1 MIGGI
6 FSKRKI
12 DNKKRDTF
20 LKLKVW
26 AFQRGIS
33 PPQSLFRT
41 LLLSE
46 NVDLPPL
53 KFVLEKNRFLKR
65 KQVTSAQLRCV

>member
-1 MIGGI
+1 MWKAFEAQSVGI
-6 FSKRKI
+6 PTRF
-12 DNKKRDTF
+12 
-20 LKLKVW
+20 
-26 AFQRGIS
+26 S

-53 KFVLEKNRFLKR
+53 KFVPEKNSFLKR
-65 KQVTSAQLRCV
+65 KQVTSAQLLCV

>member
-1 MIGGI
+1 MWKAFEAQSVGI
-6 FSKRKI
+6 PFH
-12 DNKKRDTF
+12 
-20 LKLKVW
+20 
-26 AFQRGIS
+26 S

-53 KFVLEKNRFLKR
+53 KFVPEKNSFLKR
-65 KQVTSAQLRCV
+65 KQVTSAQLLCV

>member
-1 MIGGI
+1 ML
-6 FSKRKI
+6 
-12 DNKKRDTF
+12 
-20 LKLKVW
+20 LKLKVL

-33 PPQSLFRT
+33 SPQRLFRT

-53 KFVLEKNRFLKR
+53 KFVPEKNSFLKR
-65 KQVTSAQLRCV
+65 KQVTSAQLLCV